1 MGRTIIRGN
10 KALAKELGVS
20 ERTVVSWKTKRILDK
35 GIIAQRSRVILYDL
49 DKVLDCLK
57 VQFRC
62 SPCISD
68 VVNG

>member
-1 MGRTIIRGN
+1 MERTIIRGN

-20 ERTVVSWKTKRILDK
+20 ERTVVSWKSKRILDK
-35 GIIAQRSRVILYDL
+35 GIIAERGRIILYDL

-57 VQFRC
+57 VRFRC